1 MRIRNSVSLLA
12 LSGLMAAGLTAL
24 PANAQEILTGRVVD
38 AQGAP
43 LPGARVSLPGTGST
57 TSTNHQGEFSFPSVP
72 TGELTVNV
80 EYLGFPGTARTV
92 EIASGKASSMIVTLG
107 EDDQALERIVVRGA
121 ILDGQARAL
130 NQQRTAGNTTSI
142 VSSDA
147 IGRFP
152 DHNIAEALQRVPG
165 FAISR
170 DQGEGR
176 TINMR
181 GAPSGFTSI
190 TVDGV
195 AIASP
200 NATTRAVELD
210 TIPSDIVSAIEVSK
224 TLLPSQDA
232 DSVAGSVN
240 LKTRSAFD
248 RRGPQLTLDGGG
260 SYNEMGSKSDTR
272 ASIRASNTFG
282 SQEQFG
288 IFASA
293 GYSKADRS
301 VDNIESVWTKEDDTF
316 VVEEIL
322 FKDYDTTRTR
332 QSYNGAFDYRPNDVS
347 KYYVR
352 GSYSKF
358 EDDENRN
365 QLLLLLAEG
374 DLTAGATD
382 TTATWEGVRVEK
394 EFRHRTVANEI
405 KTVSVGGENMFTNMT
420 VDYQLSFNTSEQSY
434 PQRDQLL
441 YRNSARPD
449 VSYDYS
455 DAKNPYLSL
464 FDSGEHLDNSLFGFR
479 QLDRREE
486 DQKSD
491 EWAARINF
499 ATTGQLFGNDVDY
512 RFGAAYRDRE
522 VSRDEERWRSRA
534 SGLAP
539 TQSYEDLLSSDRSD
553 NFGYNLGWKFNP
565 SLVDAYL
572 ASIRDGLKVDGNR
585 RFSQSIETD
594 FNAQEKIGALYAQ
607 ADTTIGKTNIIAGL
621 RVEKTDFSSNAYRFN
636 PDDETEAP
644 TVLDNSKDYTTVFP
658 NLTIRHNINDNLVA
672 RFAATRGINRPKYPD
687 VVARISMGERDQEDS
702 ESRVNVSRGNPDLKP
717 VISNNLDAGL
727 EYYLSDLGIV
737 AVNVFYKQLEDFAF
751 TNQINDATFEGQ
763 PARISEMRNSDKG
776 HIAGVEFNWQQN
788 FIFESLPGTFGLMAN
803 LTLTDSEIK
812 LGSAASTGRSKAPLE
827 GQSDYVANLAV
838 FWETDRA
845 NIRLSYNDR
854 GDYVEVLDLADPSLD
869 LYWQGRDQLD
879 LSASYELTSN
889 FELYLEA
896 KNLTDT
902 EGVRYYGSSS
912 RVYERERFGRTTFL
926 GARYKY

>member
-1 MRIRNSVSLLA
+1 MRIRNSVSMLA

-24 PANAQEILTGRVVD
+24 PAYAQEVLTGRVVD

-43 LPGARVSLPGTGST
+43 LPGARVTLPETGNS
-57 TSTNHQGEFSFPSVP
+57 TSTNHQGEFTFSSVP
-72 TGELTVNV
+72 AGELTVNV
-80 EYLGFPGTARTV
+80 EYLGFPNTARTV
-92 EIASGKASSMIVTLG
+92 DVSSGRSASLVVTLG
-107 EDDQALERIVVRGA
+107 EDDHALERVVVQGA

-130 NQQRTAGNTTSI
+130 NQQRVAGNTTSI

-176 TINMR
+176 TINLR
-181 GAPSGFTSI
+181 GAPAGFTSV

-195 AIASP
+195 ALASP
-200 NATTRAVELD
+200 NATTRGVDLD

-224 TLLPSQDA
+224 TLLPAQDA

-248 RRGPQLTLDGGG
+248 RRGPQITVDAGA
-260 SYNEMGSKSDTR
+260 SHNEIDSKSDTR

-288 IFASA
+288 LFVSA

-332 QSYNGAFDYRPNDVS
+332 QSYTGAFDYRPTDTS
-347 KYYVR
+347 KYYIR
-352 GSYSKF
+352 GTYSKF

-365 QLLLLLAEG
+365 QLLLLLADG
-374 DLTAGATD
+374 DLASGATD
-382 TTATWEGVRVEK
+382 TTATWEGTRVEK
-394 EFRHRTVANEI
+394 EYRHRTVTNEI
-405 KTVSVGGENMFTNMT
+405 ATIALGGENTFSGMT
-420 VDYQLSFNTSEQSY
+420 VDYQLSFNTSEQYY

-441 YRNSARPD
+441 YRNTERPD
-449 VSYDYS
+449 ISYDYS

-499 ATTGQLFGNDVDY
+499 STGGELFGNAIDY

-522 VSRDEERWRSRA
+522 VTRNEERWRSRA
-534 SGLAP
+534 SSLAP
-539 TQSYEDLLSSDRSD
+539 SQSYEELLGSERSE

-572 ASIRDGLKVDGNR
+572 ASIRGELRTDDNR

-594 FNAQEKIGALYAQ
+594 FTAAEQVAAIYGQ
-607 ADTTIGKTNIIAGL
+607 AETTVGKTNIIAGL
-621 RVEKTDFSSNAYRFN
+621 RVEQTDFSSTAYRFN
-636 PDDETEAP
+636 EDDEDILP
-644 TVLDNSKDYTTVFP
+644 TLLENSNDYTTVFP
-658 NLTIRHNINDNLVA
+658 NLTIRHDFSNNLVG

-687 VVARISMGERDQEDS
+687 VAPRISMGDEPPFTIT
-702 ESRVNVSRGNPDLKP
+702 RGNPNLKP

-727 EYYLSDLGIV
+727 EYYLSDLGII

-751 TNQINDATFEGQ
+751 TNQITGQNFEDLTDVT
-763 PARISEMRNSDKG
+763 IVEMRNSKEG

-788 FIFESLPGTFGLMAN
+788 FSFESVPGTFGIMAN
-803 LTLTDSEIK
+803 VTLTESEIK
-812 LGSAASTGRSKAPLE
+812 LGPNVSSGGRSTAPLE
-827 GQSDYVANLAV
+827 GQSDYVTNLAV

-845 NIRLSYNDR
+845 NIRFSYNDR
-854 GDYVEVLDLADPSLD
+854 GDYVDELNLDDAALD
-869 LYWQGRDQLD
+869 LYWEGRSQLD
-879 LSASYELTSN
+879 LSASYEFTPNL
-889 FELYLEA
+889 ELYLEA

-912 RVYERERFGRTTFL
+912 RVYERERFGRTAFL